1 MYTKTLHRQPQRL
14 LSCRYSNLRSATLK
28 RTCCRGAYQSIII
41 SCNTLSS
48 SSRQHAR
55 SSSLTWPVVATI
67 EDGYQS
73 CMHPARH
80 IHQIRQLFS
89 NAPTTS
95 SPAAGT
101 MSIPELEYRVAELE
115 QRSHRLTNL
124 DVQHEL
130 WPLLANCAVSP
141 SSQYRSSSKL
151 YSLQEQAIS
160 RAKLSSRIL
169 ELCLKEVE
177 DRRVLLWD
185 WLQTTTTN
193 NDHNNNNNE
202 VDNQNFSPTKFWNE
216 APHPTRQ
223 MFNLV
228 LSSWKTV
235 ITSYS
240 SSSQQYYSNNSHQQ
254 QQTSIQL
261 IEQAANQASTLLH
274 QMEEEYSSDTAFIQ
288 EYNTRVDKG
297 RYTTLLVGAAQPD
310 VRNYSEVIGCWGSC
324 IDGGVVGR
332 DGKMKRNR
340 GRRDRDNHVQDGV
353 LQQRLRLE
361 ACAMKAMMELLESM
375 EEDLYGTFS
384 NSDDSNTT
392 NTIITMTQK
401 KPPPDRV
408 CYNIILAS
416 MARQLNPS
424 LYEMRLVLQRMMER
438 VQFELESE
446 RDDNEEEDDDDD
458 DNYSYAM
465 SFFPD
470 IFSYN
475 ALIEARANRAAMFTS
490 ETSLNQLSQLENI
503 QQQQQQRQKTQSR
516 WRQQLTNKVSKPM
529 KSRFTSSEEEAI
541 LAEQMLEEINHIS
554 TVSIRPN
561 IWSYNGESCVNIQT
575 DQMCFYSILT
585 VKICH

>member
-1 MYTKTLHRQPQRL
+1 MYTKALHRQPQRL
-14 LSCRYSNLRSATLK
+14 LSCRYSNLRFCSSSATLK
-28 RTCCRGAYQSIII
+28 RSCRGAYQSIRYP
-41 SCNTLSS
+41 SS
-48 SSRQHAR
+48 SHYHNVR
-55 SSSLTWPVVATI
+55 SSSLTWPAVDIITDRHQSQI
-67 EDGYQS
+67 YQ
-73 CMHPARH
+73 PAYNH
-80 IHQIRQLFS
+80 ESRQFS
-89 NAPTTS
+89 TN
-95 SPAAGT
+95 PAAT
-101 MSIPELEYRVAELE
+101 SLSLADLEYRVAELE
-115 QRSHRLTNL
+115 QRTHRLTNL

-130 WPLLANCAVSP
+130 WPLLANCAVSS
-141 SSQYRSSSKL
+141 SSQYRSPSSKV
-151 YSLQEQAIS
+151 YNLQEQAIS

-169 ELCLKEVE
+169 DLCLKEVE

-185 WLQTTTTN
+185 WLQTTATN
-193 NDHNNNNNE
+193 DIDDKNNGNRNE
-202 VDNQNFSPTKFWNE
+202 MTDNQNFSPTKFWNE

-235 ITSYS
+235 ITS
-240 SSSQQYYSNNSHQQ
+240 SSQQQHYSNNSQ

-261 IEQAANQASTLLH
+261 IEQAATQASTLLH

-288 EYNTRVDKG
+288 EYNTRIDKG

-310 VRNYSEVIGCWGSC
+310 VRNYSEVIGCWGAC
-324 IDGGVVGR
+324 IDGGGVVR
-332 DGKMKRNR
+332 DGKRKGK
-340 GRRDRDNHVQDGV
+340 GRRDRDNNHHVRDGV

-375 EEDLYGTFS
+375 EEDLYGAFS
-384 NSDDSNTT
+384 NSDESDMTT
-392 NTIITMTQK
+392 SATMRQK

-438 VQFELESE
+438 VQYELESE
-446 RDDNEEEDDDDD
+446 RDDNEEEDDG
-458 DNYSYAM
+458 NFSYAM

-490 ETSLNQLSQLENI
+490 ETSSDM
-503 QQQQQQRQKTQSR
+503 QQQQRRQQQQRQQLQSR
-516 WRQQLTNKVSKPM
+516 WRQQLTNKVAKPM

-561 IWSYNGESCVNIQT
+561 IWSYNGESLCECLQICIRCVLIS
-575 DQMCFYSILT
+575 F
-585 VKICH
+585 